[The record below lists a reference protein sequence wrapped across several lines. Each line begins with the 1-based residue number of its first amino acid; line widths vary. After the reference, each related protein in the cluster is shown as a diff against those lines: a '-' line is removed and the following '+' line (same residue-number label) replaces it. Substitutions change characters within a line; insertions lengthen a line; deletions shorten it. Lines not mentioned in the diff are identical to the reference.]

1 MPTVRLLGWR
11 TAVKAGV
18 APTVSPAS
26 VRQMIMIIRL
36 ELAFLVLVPLPA
48 TLMAR
53 GLGTV

>member
-1 MPTVRLLGWR
+1 MRLLGWR